1 MVVQNAIIVIVKE
14 VMEPPFVRQNF
25 HENLGYAMAALNAI
39 MV

>member
-25 HENLGYAMAALNAI
+25 YENLN
-39 MV
+39 